1 MYKKS
6 NKFLLLLLIGMMFLI
21 SCNQDKGVEKGI
33 EVVNLVENNFM
44 VLKDSE
50 IFKSGNVVVL
60 NSEEEFKVGE
70 IYRVQIDDEIAK
82 SLPPIANAEKVEHLG
97 SHSSTAIS
105 FEDGDNIMNY
115 LPEKTH
121 LVDVRTAEEFSSG
134 HVPGAINISVDDIEN
149 DLVGSYDK
157 EDIFILYCRSGN
169 RSATAAKIL
178 VENGYNLV
186 FDAGGIG
193 SYKGELE

>member
-33 EVVNLVENNFM
+33 EVVNLYEDGFL

-50 IFKSGNVVVL
+50 VFKSGDVVIL

-70 IYRVQIDDEIAK
+70 IYKVLTDDKITK
-82 SLPPIANAEKVEHLG
+82 SLPPIANAEEIKLLG
-97 SHSSTAIS
+97 SHSSNKIS

-115 LPEKTH
+115 FPEKTH
-121 LVDVRTAEEFSSG
+121 LVDVRTAEEFSNG
-134 HVPGAINISVDDIEN
+134 HVPGAINISVDDIEK
-149 DLVGSYDK
+149 DLVGSFDK